1 MTYDSDRNMVLIELT
16 GKAGPKVSLTVETEP
31 GKTSKAT
38 QTDIFPIL
46 RDGTLDYSAIVEGE
60 RRLENHY
67 QEQGYFFANVTPVC
81 SVKPQIVDAENA
93 LLANE
98 TNFLCSFM
106 GSQDLMAHEIEV
118 KYKAELG
125 RKLRLTDIRIQG
137 TTQLTYEDVA
147 PALGSQRASLIGIIP
162 ILGYGRGYTSQ
173 AILEDDA
180 STIRSL
186 MVELGYRDAQVRVNQ
201 GVSPTGDSLIIT
213 FVVEEGLPTVVKD
226 FTITGN
232 TAVATADLEAQ
243 LPVLRGRNFSRA
255 RTRNAVQKLQAY
267 YSDQGYYD
275 ARVTWR
281 LVDVPA
287 LAGADHKE
295 VSLSFRV
302 EREGKKV
309 IVHDVIVGG
318 NDHTKTGAILRA
330 VTIEKGDLLKAADVY
345 TSEQNLYSSDA
356 FSRVDIKP
364 QPAGET
370 SSGERLTDIL
380 VNVEEQPSR
389 ILSYG
394 GGYSTDTGIS
404 GFFDIRHQNLLGNLW
419 QAGYRVKMSQR
430 QQLVQLDFIHPRF
443 LRDGPRR
450 FAPLTLSAQYQRDST
465 VTRFF
470 RSAFDKGTFGIVQ
483 RVDADGKPID
493 DFGMETGDPTI
504 NRLSFTAETSRTI
517 SRKNRSLL
525 FLRYRF
531 EDVRLFK
538 INSLLIKD
546 LLIPDAK
553 TRISGFGVT
562 FARDTRQ
569 NCSQKQT
576 LLDLIARGEATPAC
590 KYNASDPTKGDFLT
604 AEYNVS
610 LPQLGANIGFNKFQ
624 ASYNFYYTIGGRL
637 KTTFAARGILG
648 LASVFSG
655 GDRFTGSS
663 FPSFN
668 GLLPISERF
677 FAGGSN
683 SLRGFNFEEAGPRAV
698 IVPTGIYRNSKGEP
712 VFLDPF
718 TVPFGGNALAAVN
731 LEARVGVSKSIRVV
745 PFYDG
750 GNVFRRVGDI
760 FKKPDVP
767 ATNVELFNQ
776 RAIWT
781 HTFGLGLRI
790 KTPIGGEFGVDYG
803 RLINPPRFLIPQ
815 AAGGNAIYQL
825 PKDHIHF
832 RFAQAF

>member
-1 MTYDSDRNMVLIELT
+1 
-16 GKAGPKVSLTVETEP
+16 
-31 GKTSKAT
+31 
-38 QTDIFPIL
+38 
-46 RDGTLDYSAIVEGE
+46 
-60 RRLENHY
+60 
-67 QEQGYFFANVTPVC
+67 
-81 SVKPQIVDAENA
+81 
-93 LLANE
+93 
-98 TNFLCSFM
+98 M
-106 GSQDLMAHEIEV
+106 GSQDLMGHEVEV
-118 KYKAELG
+118 KYKVDLD

-137 TTQLTYEDVA
+137 TNQLTYEDVA
-147 PALGSQRASLIGIIP
+147 PALGSQRASLLGIIP
-162 ILGYGRGYTSQ
+162 ILGYGRGYTSA
-173 AILEDDA
+173 AILEDDRA
-180 STIRSL
+180 TIESL
-186 MVELGYRDAQVRVNQ
+186 MHELGYRDAKVRVNQ
-201 GVSPTGDSLIIT
+201 GVSLTGDSLIIT
-213 FVVEEGLPTVVKD
+213 FVVEEGPPTIVKD
-226 FTITGN
+226 YTIVGN
-232 TAVATADLEAQ
+232 TAVSTAELEKQ
-243 LPVLRGRNFSRA
+243 LPVLTGRNFSRA
-255 RTRNAVQKLQAY
+255 RVRNAVQKLQAY

-281 LVDVPA
+281 LTPVPTA
-287 LAGADHKE
+287 ADADHKE
-295 VSLSFRV
+295 VSITFRV

-309 IVHDVIVGG
+309 IVHDILVGG
-318 NDHTKTGAILRA
+318 NEHTKTGAILRA

-370 SSGERLTDIL
+370 ATGERLTDVI

-389 ILSYG
+389 IMSYG
-394 GGYSTDTGIS
+394 GGFSTDTGVS
-404 GFFDIRHQNLLGNLW
+404 GFFGIRHQNLFGNLW
-419 QAGYRVKMSQR
+419 QAGYRFKMSQR

-443 LRDGPRR
+443 LRDGKRR
-450 FAPLTLSAQYQRDST
+450 FAPLTLTASYQRDST

-483 RVDADGKPID
+483 RVDADGNPID
-493 DFGMETGDPTI
+493 VFGAKTGDPTI

-531 EDVRLFK
+531 EDVRLFN
-538 INSLLIKD
+538 IDSLLIKD
-546 LLIPDAK
+546 LLLPDAK

-576 LLDLIARGEATPAC
+576 LLDLIARGETTDAC
-590 KYNASDPTKGDFLT
+590 RYNVSDPTKGDFLT

-610 LPQLGANIGFNKFQ
+610 LPQLGASVGFNKFQ

-655 GDRFTGSS
+655 GNRFSGTA

-683 SLRGFNFEEAGPRAV
+683 SLRGFEFEGAGPRAV
-698 IVPTGIYRNSKGEP
+698 IVPTGVFRNNKGEP

-718 TVPFGGNALAAVN
+718 TVPFGGNAVAAVN
-731 LEARVGVSKSIRVV
+731 LEARIGVSKSLRVV

-760 FKKPDVP
+760 FKPPTVP
-767 ATNVELFNQ
+767 ANNVELVNQ
-776 RAIWT
+776 RALWT
-781 HTFGLGLRI
+781 HTLGLGIRI
-790 KTPIGGEFGVDYG
+790 KTPIGGEFGIDYG
-803 RLINPPRFLIPQ
+803 RLMNPPRFLIPQ

-825 PKDHIHF
+825 PRDHLHF
-832 RFAQAF
+832 RFSQAF